1 MPKIELKNVT
11 KRWGGFYAVENLN
24 LSIDDA
30 SFVTLLGPSGC
41 GKTTLLRMIA
51 GLETPDEGEIW
62 LDDVCVFSGKQKINL
77 PPEKRNLGFVFQD
90 FALWPHMTVFENV
103 AFGLR
108 APQRICRAEC
118 ATRCAPYIWRTLKSA
133 ILTSCPAVSS
143 SASPLPAPLPFSRG
157 AFCLTNRFPRWMR
170 CSGRKCGTS

>member
-1 MPKIELKNVT
+1 MEIRLDRIAKSFD
-11 KRWGGFYAVENLN
+11 KRQVIQPTTLTIRNG
-24 LSIDDA
+24 
-30 SFVTLLGPSGC
+30 SFTTLLGPSGC

-118 ATRCAPYIWRTLKSA
+118 ATRCAPCIWRTLKSA

-143 SASPLPAPLPFSRG
+143 SASPLPVPSSFSRG
-157 AFCLTNRFPRWMR
+157 AFCLTNRSSRWMR
-170 CSGRKCGTS
+170 CSRRKCGTS